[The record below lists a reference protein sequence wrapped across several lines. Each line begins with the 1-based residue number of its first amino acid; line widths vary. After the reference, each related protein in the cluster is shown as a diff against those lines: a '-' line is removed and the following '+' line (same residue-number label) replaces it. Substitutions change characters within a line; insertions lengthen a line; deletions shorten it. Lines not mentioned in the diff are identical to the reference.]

1 MNWFIA
7 PWAIGFTPALIML
20 VLWAIDYYAV
30 ARHNVTLD
38 TLDKKDDCLDKHEVH
53 LAKRDEQIKT
63 LFEKKYYHE

>member
-20 VLWAIDYYAV
+20 VLWAIDYYTV

-38 TLDKKDDCLDKHEVH
+38 TLDKQDDRLDKHEVH

-63 LFEKKYYHE
+63 LFEKKHYHE